1 MKDLNRREFLGVAAA
16 GAMSGHLQASGSG
29 SEEKLRIGLIGS
41 GWFGGVLMKAAFQVG
56 GVEVLAIS
64 DVDTEHLQNTAA
76 EIEKAQGKKPTTF
89 KHHQE
94 LLETPG
100 LQAVFIASPPQWHA
114 LQFIDA
120 CAKKLDIYCEKP
132 LSYDIR
138 EGRAMIEAARKAD
151 NVVQIGFQ
159 RRQGEALRQAA
170 RHIQAGNAG
179 RIVQVDVQI
188 HYQAGLKDTTPQAPP
203 ASLDWDLWCGPAP
216 KLPYSPNI
224 GHFNWRL
231 EAAYG
236 NGHLVDWGIHWI
248 DAIRT
253 VLKETT
259 PRAVHA
265 VGGNYQLKSEITT
278 PDTLTAHFEF
288 ESCPVVWRHR
298 LWGAAEYVPE
308 LNNGALFYGEKET
321 ILVTDSRWVIVPRE
335 RGAERKVMEPGGNN
349 EVQSRHVAD
358 FLQAVRTRTQPS
370 CRIEDAYQSTTT
382 VHLGAIAYQSG
393 GRVEWDRQRE
403 EISGNASAARLLKRE
418 YRSPWKHPG

>member
-1 MKDLNRREFLGVAAA
+1 MKDLSRREFMGVAAA
-16 GAMSGHLQASGSG
+16 GAMASHLGAFGSG
-29 SEEKLRIGLIGS
+29 RAEKLGIGLIGS
-41 GWFGGVLMKAAFQVG
+41 GWYGGVLMKAAFQVG

-76 EIEKAQGKKPTTF
+76 EIEKAQGRKPKTF
-89 KHHQE
+89 KHHRE

-132 LSYDIR
+132 LSYDVR
-138 EGRAMIEAARKAD
+138 EGRAMIDAARKAG
-151 NVVQIGFQ
+151 NIVQIGFQ
-159 RRQGEALRQAA
+159 RRQGEALKQAA

-179 RIVQVDVQI
+179 KIVQVDVQI
-188 HYQAGLKDTTPQAPP
+188 HYEANLRDTTPQAPP

-216 KLPYSPNI
+216 RLPYTPNI
-224 GHFNWRL
+224 GHFSWRL

-253 VLKETT
+253 VLQESA
-259 PRAVHA
+259 PRTVHA
-265 VGGNYQLKSEITT
+265 VGGNYHLKEIST

-288 ESCPVVWRHR
+288 DTCPVVWRHR
-298 LWGAAEYVPE
+298 LWGAAEFAPE
-308 LNNGALFYGEKET
+308 ANNAALFYGEQET
-321 ILVTDSRWVIVPRE
+321 VVITDNRWVIIPRA
-335 RGAERKVMEPGGNN
+335 RDAERKVMEPGGNDG
-349 EVQSRHVAD
+349 VQARHVAD
-358 FLQAVRTRTQPS
+358 FLEAVKARTQPS

-382 VHLGAIAYQSG
+382 AQLGAIAYQAG
-393 GRVEWDRQRE
+393 GRLEWDRRRE
-403 EISGNASAARLLKRE
+403 QILGNPAAARLLKRA
-418 YRSPWKHPG
+418 YRAPWKHPG